1 MAKLIQDFTKIDWP
15 KFPGPYL
22 VPRFVFNMSK
32 VIVSVKKFNTDN
44 ITFSAP
50 RQLDSGGKSI
60 YMNYSYDANT
70 RKNITVQIGSLALP
84 FGLNVY
90 DKNGPEN
97 IKYSMNLSLR
107 GYDDNEKVKAIYE
120 MFNTLD
126 EFMIDQGVANSKLWF
141 KGQKSRE
148 AVQDFYTPIVQWA
161 KDADGNKKTYP
172 PTLKVQLRQKKEA
185 AAFDLELYDENGN
198 EINDTPLKEV
208 LVKGAQVTCLIQCTG
223 VWFAGSKYGLSWK
236 AVQIRV
242 DKIPESIRG
251 YSIRD
256 EDDGEETNTRTTVRS
271 TPMKAAPAPAPAP
284 ANKFATLASN
294 DDDEEEQEEDEDF
307 REAAPATSKPSV
319 VAAVMPSPAPAPTPA
334 PANDDADDV
343 EPVAVPV
350 RKSVVTKKAVVKTT
364 TGKKA

>member
-1 MAKLIQDFTKIDWP
+1 
-15 KFPGPYL
+15 
-22 VPRFVFNMSK
+22 MSK
-32 VIVSVKKFNTDN
+32 AIVSVKKFNTDN

-70 RKNITVQIGSLALP
+70 RKNITVQVGSLTLP
-84 FGLNVY
+84 FGLNVF

-107 GYDDNEKVKAIYE
+107 GYDDNDKVKSIYE
-120 MFNTLD
+120 MFSALD
-126 EFMIDQGVANSKLWF
+126 DYMIDQGVANSKVWF

-161 KDADGNKKTYP
+161 KDENGNRKPYP
-172 PTLKVQLRQKKEA
+172 PTLKVQLRQKEGK
-185 AAFDLELYDENGN
+185 FDLELYNENGDELKN
-198 EINDTPLKEV
+198 TPLKDV

-242 DKIPESIRG
+242 DKVPESLSG

-256 EDDGEETNTRTTVRS
+256 EDDDGEVRPAPVVRK
-271 TPMKAAPAPAPAP
+271 TAPAPTPA
-284 ANKFATLASN
+284 ANKFAPLAN
-294 DDDEEEQEEDEDF
+294 NEDEEEEEDEDF
-307 REAAPATSKPSV
+307 REAPAAKPSV
-319 VAAVMPSPAPAPTPA
+319 MAAVLPPAPAPA
-334 PANDDADDV
+334 PVDDAADDV
-343 EPVAVPV
+343 EPIAVPASAV
-350 RKSVVTKKAVVKTT
+350 KKSVVTKKSVVKTVA
-364 TGKKA
+364 KKA